1 MIQQVLAGD
10 KIDLDRH
17 HGMEDHLLD
26 KAGIVAVVD
35 RYLENPRHREI
46 AHLCLLRDDRNSIR
60 DRPVL
65 LHESTHDL
73 SILSSLHHPELFMAI
88 IVGHDRAKTT
98 L

>member
-1 MIQQVLAGD
+1 MLAGD

-26 KAGIVAVVD
+26 RAGIVAVVD
-35 RYLENPRHREI
+35 RYLENPRHHEI
-46 AHLCLLRDDRNSIR
+46 ARPCLLRDDRNSIR

-65 LHESTHDL
+65 LLESTHVL
-73 SILSSLHHPELFMAI
+73 SILSSLHHPRLFVAI
-88 IVGHDRAKTT
+88 IVGHDPAKTT